1 MKRILWPMFA
11 AMALIT
17 GIAANAQSPKPTRTV
32 QANTL
37 TSERDPSVRIE
48 LPKSVQYVGAERW
61 VLYEVADAETH
72 IFVEANERKQVK
84 RMYWIQFEGYLPS
97 VPKLTYTPQSG
108 QGMMEIAG
116 MSFYT
121 RARFGLTNETPKP
134 GSEMERVNKLLA
146 AKGYTL
152 PAEMIN
158 ARFIHYLDEPKRN
171 ELMIIV
177 SEDMAPL
184 GHKHDDLVKGSPTAE
199 PWLSMSQK
207 MIASASQRFT
217 IKKLGR
223 P

>member
-1 MKRILWPMFA
+1 MKRFLLPLFA
-11 AMALIT
+11 SLAMLASVAI
-17 GIAANAQSPKPTRTV
+17 NAQSLKPTRIA

-61 VLYEVADAETH
+61 ILYDVADAETH
-72 IFVEANERKQVK
+72 IFVEADERKQVK
-84 RMYWIQFEGYLPS
+84 RMYWVQFEGYLPS

-108 QGMMEIAG
+108 QGTMEIAG
-116 MSFYT
+116 MTFYT

-146 AKGYTL
+146 ANGYTL

-177 SEDMAPL
+177 SEDMAQW
-184 GHKHDDLVKGSPTAE
+184 GHKHDDLVKGSPTTE

-207 MIASASQRFT
+207 MTTSASQRFT
-217 IKKLGR
+217 IRKM
-223 P
+223 